1 MDNKLRNFGLLLV
14 VCVLIAFISA
24 VSTADANNGIV
35 TSSGSTGYQA
45 VATQSLTIATATA
58 TIIGVM
64 PPNCREITV
73 IASGA
78 NMCYGDASVTTTGLY
93 PYIEDGKSHTFTD
106 ISTRNPTIY
115 FRAIATATGKIG
127 ILAK

>member
-1 MDNKLRNFGLLLV
+1 MKKLISVFILAIFAFGFLT
-14 VCVLIAFISA
+14 I
-24 VSTADANNGIV
+24 VSQPIGAQGSIYTE
-35 TSSGSTGYQA
+35 SGSKGFQT
-45 VATQSLTIATATA
+45 VATQSLSIATATA
-58 TIIGVM
+58 SIIGTM
-64 PPNCREITV
+64 PPACREITV

-78 NMCYGDASVTTTGLY
+78 NICYGDAAVSNTGLY

-106 ISTRNPTIY
+106 ISTRNPSIY

>member
-1 MDNKLRNFGLLLV
+1 MKKLISV
-14 VCVLIAFISA
+14 AVIAIFALGFLAIISQPSSA
-24 VSTADANNGIV
+24 QGSIY
-35 TSSGSTGYQA
+35 TSSGSNGFQA

-58 TIIGVM
+58 TLIGVM

-73 IASGA
+73 IASGS
-78 NMCYGDASVTTTGLY
+78 NICYGDAAVTTTGLY
-93 PYIEDGKSHTFTD
+93 PYIEDGKSHTFYD
-106 ISTRNPTIY
+106 ISTRNPSIY